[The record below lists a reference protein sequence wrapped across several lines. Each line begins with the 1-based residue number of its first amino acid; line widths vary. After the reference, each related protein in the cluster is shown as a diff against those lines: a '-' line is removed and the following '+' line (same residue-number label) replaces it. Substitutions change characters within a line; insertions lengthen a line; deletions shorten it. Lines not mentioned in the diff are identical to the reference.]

1 MGELIFIMIIF
12 GLGFLIGRVTA
23 PKRIEVKKV
32 RRRTLTYNDRQKEK
46 IKYETDADRIR
57 ELNSLSKNEGSFL
70 RVLRQEFAKHD
81 VIVKEKRFFIADED
95 KYPIAI
101 FEYREG
107 HTPLR
112 NSDVEDGIPLF
123 LYKGLISSEAIR
135 EDKEQILAMQE
146 KRLLK

>member
-70 RVLRQEFAKHD
+70 RVLRQEFAEHD

-135 EDKEQILAMQE
+135 EDKEQIFAIQE
-146 KRLLK
+146 KRL